1 MGNFRQAAESR
12 RMAPGPARGND
23 PVAAAFRRLIRMPG
37 PRLGLVIL
45 LVLASAALFAPWIAP
60 HHPILDASVM
70 DALRPPGERFL
81 LGTDHAGRDVLS
93 RLIYGARISL
103 TVGLVVQ
110 GIAVMV
116 GTTLGL
122 VAGYCGGWVDEV
134 ISGLITILQAFPG
147 ILFAIAV
154 MAALGPGLY
163 NVFIALGLVSWST
176 IARLVRG
183 EVLALRNREF
193 VEAAEALGTPHRR
206 ILLRHILPHCSGP
219 IIVSASLGM
228 AAAILSE
235 ASLSFL
241 GLGTQPPAPSW
252 GSMLAQGRDYLWQA
266 PWLTLYPGLAI
277 FVTILALNLVGDG
290 LRDVLDP
297 RLRN

>member
-1 MGNFRQAAESR
+1 MGSLREAAAGR
-12 RMAPGPARGND
+12 RFGRAPARRQV
-23 PVAAAFRRLIRMPG
+23 PAAGAFRRLVRTPG
-37 PRLGLVIL
+37 TRLGLAIL
-45 LVLASAALFAPWIAP
+45 LLLAVAALFAPWIAP
-60 HHPILDASVM
+60 YHPTLDASVM
-70 DALRPPGERFL
+70 DALTPPNERFL

-110 GIAVMV
+110 GIAVVV

-122 VAGYCGGWVDEV
+122 LAGYYGGWVDEV
-134 ISGLITILQAFPG
+134 ISGLTTILQAFPG
-147 ILFAIAV
+147 ILFAMAV
-154 MAALGPGLY
+154 MAVLGPGLY
-163 NVFIALGLVSWST
+163 NVFIALGLVGWSS

-183 EVLALRNREF
+183 EVLALREREF
-193 VEAAEALGTPHRR
+193 VEAAWALGASDLR
-206 ILLRHILPHCSGP
+206 ILVRHILPGCSGP
-219 IIVSASLGM
+219 IIISASLGM
-228 AAAILSE
+228 ASAILSE

-241 GLGTQPPAPSW
+241 GLGAQPPTPSW
-252 GSMLAQGRDYLWQA
+252 GSMLAQGRDYLWRA

-297 RLRN
+297 RLRD